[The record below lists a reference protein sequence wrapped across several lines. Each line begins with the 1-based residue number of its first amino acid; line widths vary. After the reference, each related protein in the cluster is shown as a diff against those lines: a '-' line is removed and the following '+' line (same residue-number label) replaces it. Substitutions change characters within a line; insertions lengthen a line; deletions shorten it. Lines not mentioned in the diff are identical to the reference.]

1 METEPKLLPAII
13 VYFFHCIQVHHLP
26 WSFFPVPGGVTI
38 FVALYDYEARTTEDL
53 SFKKG
58 ERFQII
64 NNT

>member
-1 METEPKLLPAII
+1 MLLICL
-13 VYFFHCIQVHHLP
+13 YNLP
-26 WSFFPVPGGVTI
+26 WSFFPPIGGVTI